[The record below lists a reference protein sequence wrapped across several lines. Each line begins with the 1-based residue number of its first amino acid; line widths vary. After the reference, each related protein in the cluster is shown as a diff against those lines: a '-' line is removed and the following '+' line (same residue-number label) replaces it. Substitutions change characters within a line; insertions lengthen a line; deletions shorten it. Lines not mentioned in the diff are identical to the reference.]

1 MAAAWNNDNMACKA
15 TWVILSTWMNQ
26 LQSAFD
32 ASTTPMLTMGDLR
45 YWPKSGIDP
54 SMMPGLAFGMAH
66 QFLLLVQDNYAIQR
80 EDPAEVGLS
89 IIRKVAKIFETET
102 ATLTDL
108 ASTVDDV
115 LLFAGEE
122 KAEGGGAGATR
133 GAKRGA
139 RQRRARQGEGS

>member
-1 MAAAWNNDNMACKA
+1 MAWNNDNMACKA
-15 TWVILSTWMNQ
+15 TWVILSTRMNQ
-26 LQSAFD
+26 VFGPFD
-32 ASTTPMLTMGDLR
+32 AAASPLLTMGDLR

-54 SMMPGLAFGMAH
+54 SMMPGLAFGMGH
-66 QFLLLVQDNYAIQR
+66 QFLLLVQDNYSIQR

-108 ASTVDDV
+108 AAKLDDV

-122 KAEGGGAGATR
+122 KAGGTGGTGGTGATR
-133 GAKRGA
+133 GARPRGA
-139 RQRRARQGEGS
+139 RRGARP